1 MTDTPLFRLSFAQQ
15 RLLFLDRLDPGT
27 SAYNL
32 TRVIRITGSLDVDG
46 LRRAVNIIVD
56 RHTSLRTRFV
66 FDAGDGYQV
75 VDAPVEQQVPL
86 LDLSHVDEKD
96 RMSEALRL
104 VQRKGAESFDLAT
117 GPLFR
122 LLLLRFSRSD
132 HILVLV
138 FHHIITDGWSM
149 NIFFE
154 EIGSLNPLGRAG
166 RRKRLHRNEKAYT
179 GSSTNRTH
187 APA

>member
-1 MTDTPLFRLSFAQQ
+1 MEKSHGRGWQFLIHPEGLPSFSRVGAVFRRRAGRSQIQHSHKSPKCWSLLKDQLIISESLRSQEPRLKRMIDTPLFPLSFAQQ

-86 LDLSHVDEKD
+86 LDLSVG
-96 RMSEALRL
+96 SE
-104 VQRKGAESFDLAT
+104 
-117 GPLFR
+117 
-122 LLLLRFSRSD
+122 RS
-132 HILVLV
+132 
-138 FHHIITDGWSM
+138 
-149 NIFFE
+149 
-154 EIGSLNPLGRAG
+154 
-166 RRKRLHRNEKAYT
+166 
-179 GSSTNRTH
+179 
-187 APA
+187 